1 MNSRMARNRRKHAR
15 VRARNVGAQLLTA
28 HGRISA
34 QVENISRG
42 GVFVRTDRPLEVG
55 SDVLVELVRPG
66 LRRALTLAARVTSRI
81 DATEGRLSRRMPGMG
96 MQFVSLDARQDERLL
111 ELLHELGAPNDEAE
125 VTLADDAT
133 EQELQA
139 LVLDDSPV
147 ALDPDPPEQSPQ
159 ITPSPVRGGVK
170 FELPRHLADDLAGIL
185 DEFDPPRSQ
194 PPPPPSPPEEPQRP
208 PAAAAAPEETLS
220 QRLMVQIRGLV
231 MQLADAQQQIS
242 QRDLE
247 VERMREELENTREAR
262 DGEILRLRKDLENAK
277 AALERALRHG

>member
-1 MNSRMARNRRKHAR
+1 MARNRRKHAR

-194 PPPPPSPPEEPQRP
+194 PPPPPPPEEPQRP
-208 PAAAAAPEETLS
+208 PAAPAAPEETLS

-247 VERMREELENTREAR
+247 VERMREELENAREAR

>member
-1 MNSRMARNRRKHAR
+1 MARNRRKHAR

-34 QVENISRG
+34 QLENISRG
-42 GVFVRTDRPLEVG
+42 GAFVRTERPLEVG
-55 SDVLVELVRPG
+55 SDVLVELTRPG

-96 MQFVSLDARQDERLL
+96 MQFVSLDARQSERLS
-111 ELLHELGAPNDEAE
+111 ELMHDLGAPNDDAE

-147 ALDPDPPEQSPQ
+147 PLVPDAPAPAPAPSRPPP
-159 ITPSPVRGGVK
+159 PPVRGGVK
-170 FELPRHLADDLAGIL
+170 FELPRHLADDIASVLGDASP
-185 DEFDPPRSQ
+185 EPRKTQ
-194 PPPPPSPPEEPQRP
+194 PPPPPEPQSE
-208 PAAAAAPEETLS
+208 AEETQA

-231 MQLADAQQQIS
+231 MQLADAQQALS

-247 VERMREELENTREAR
+247 VERMREELENAR
-262 DGEILRLRKDLENAK
+262 DVRDSEILRLRKDLENAK

>member
-1 MNSRMARNRRKHAR
+1 MARNRRKHAR

-34 QVENISRG
+34 QLENISRG
-42 GVFVRTDRPLEVG
+42 GAFVRTERPLEVG

-111 ELLHELGAPNDEAE
+111 ELLHDLGAPNDEAE

-139 LVLDDSPV
+139 LVLDDLPV
-147 ALDPDPPEQSPQ
+147 ALDPDPPEQSPLAKPPPPQ
-159 ITPSPVRGGVK
+159 VTRGGVK
-170 FELPRHLADDLAGIL
+170 FELPRHLADDLASVLEQIAPS
-185 DEFDPPRSQ
+185 DPAPAPK
-194 PPPPPSPPEEPQRP
+194 PPPPPPPP
-208 PAAAAAPEETLS
+208 PAARGASEDTQA

-247 VERMREELENTREAR
+247 IERMREELENAREVR
-262 DGEILRLRKDLENAK
+262 DVEIVRLRKELENAK

>member
-1 MNSRMARNRRKHAR
+1 MARNRRKHAR

>member
-1 MNSRMARNRRKHAR
+1 MARNRRKHAR

-34 QVENISRG
+34 QLENISRG
-42 GVFVRTDRPLEVG
+42 GAFVRTDRPLEVG
-55 SDVLVELVRPG
+55 SDVLVELTRPG

-96 MQFVSLDARQDERLL
+96 MQFVSLDARQGERLS
-111 ELLHELGAPNDEAE
+111 ELMHDLGAPNDDAE

-147 ALDPDPPEQSPQ
+147 PLVPDAPLPPPPPQ
-159 ITPSPVRGGVK
+159 ASRPPPPSPARGGVK
-170 FELPRHLADDLAGIL
+170 FELPRHLADDIAGVL
-185 DEFDPPRSQ
+185 GGDEPRKPQ
-194 PPPPPSPPEEPQRP
+194 APPPPPPPPPEQSQ
-208 PAAAAAPEETLS
+208 AEETQA

-231 MQLADAQQQIS
+231 MQLADAQQQLS

-247 VERMREELENTREAR
+247 VERMREELENAREVR
-262 DGEILRLRKDLENAK
+262 DSEITRLRKDLENAK